1 MPNFSAASTIVCL
14 NLAAASP
21 LVFKHDN
28 GSAFLAAV
36 TEQALTEALVTQLFS
51 PPGQPQ
57 FNGGAERGNG
67 VLKTYTHQHAQN
79 AGHPFR
85 WTSDDVE
92 HAQQLANTLSRPW
105 GAGGL
110 SPARAWQQRPAITP
124 EERQVFAAAL
134 SAHRQLAAQEL
145 GLDLTAELCHA
156 DRTRLDRRALSATLQ
171 DLGYLTLKR
180 VRRAPQKPKHLT
192 REKLARRVAKYR
204 REAAA
209 RESSSAENSTPPQSP
224 EPAPAESENSAPP
237 LQAGTPP
244 SDTMIAAS
252 GPGAA
257 PQTTPQAVPSARRER
272 TITSWFRRILTP
284 LLPFWNSAK
293 ISR

>member
-1 MPNFSAASTIVCL
+1 MSSSGLGTITRTMIGRFMTATSSQSMPNFSAASTIVCL

-105 GAGGL
+105 
-110 SPARAWQQRPAITP
+110 
-124 EERQVFAAAL
+124 
-134 SAHRQLAAQEL
+134 
-145 GLDLTAELCHA
+145 
-156 DRTRLDRRALSATLQ
+156 
-171 DLGYLTLKR
+171 
-180 VRRAPQKPKHLT
+180 
-192 REKLARRVAKYR
+192 
-204 REAAA
+204 
-209 RESSSAENSTPPQSP
+209 
-224 EPAPAESENSAPP
+224 APADSPRPGLGNSGQPSRPRSGRSSRPRSAPIV
-237 LQAGTPP
+237 
-244 SDTMIAAS
+244 S
-252 GPGAA
+252 
-257 PQTTPQAVPSARRER
+257 
-272 TITSWFRRILTP
+272 
-284 LLPFWNSAK
+284 
-293 ISR
+293 